1 MPVYKGAEM
10 KKGICPRC
18 QSTRV
23 FTAQELPLKGGPFGS
38 NSIPVSLTS
47 MAALDNYVCLDCGLV
62 ERYVADP
69 QKLEEIGRRWTQ
81 VGDAV

>member
-1 MPVYKGAEM
+1 
-10 KKGICPRC
+10 
-18 QSTRV
+18 
-23 FTAQELPLKGGPFGS
+23 
-38 NSIPVSLTS
+38 